1 MGNVVVYGSDFMAF
15 SAAASAARFTD
26 NVILISP
33 SPIAKLGGIGTIGGQ
48 NFFDTR
54 PWGQD
59 KKQVQKGTFK
69 QLLDLYGQFYNTDT
83 MANYLSNYLTSSSL
97 NVTIYHCYDITSV
110 TTVSNPYRISA
121 VTIKS
126 ISRNS
131 AGNIVWGTS
140 TQTITGDIFIDA
152 SVEGR
157 LARTVNSAVTTGR
170 YDWPSNTLD
179 TVEQG
184 TNYVARQQAA
194 TLMFKV
200 TGVVPNDTS
209 DMSFPYDDNT
219 NARCAWGGT
228 SAYKNNSVIK
238 SFNNAHAPSGY
249 MIKPVNAAQ
258 NGPGST
264 EWWVNAFLIFDVDG
278 RANFRD
284 LNTSYYPSSTI
295 SGYKTTDA
303 AWIAA
308 RNFLKNE
315 SSYLNALRQYDGFS
329 QVDFVYDSDGYPV
342 VGEVLYIRETVHMS
356 MDSSLRG
363 NNTENTN
370 YQITANESLNAGSSA
385 TSSAADY
392 GNYANRIGL
401 LYYYADV
408 HPYKYTD
415 LRSNQG
421 EYLWSADSWND
432 MRGNMFTSDT
442 PTNPVYAPYECLL
455 SGYVA
460 NLLIPGYAANISS
473 LSWGEARVFPNLMVL
488 GDAAGVAAAV
498 CKNNDTQPLYI
509 TQTLMQ
515 DVQSK
520 LVNTIHACLDKD
532 QAWIVS
538 L

>member
-15 SAAASAARFTD
+15 SAAARAAVFTD

-48 NFFDTR
+48 NYFDIR
-54 PWGQD
+54 KWNN
-59 KKQVQKGTFK
+59 KLVQKGSF
-69 QLLDLYGQFYNTDT
+69 QLLFNQFGQFYNTDT
-83 MANYLSNYLTSSSL
+83 VANYLNSFLTNSSL

-110 TTVSNPYRISA
+110 NTATNPYRITS
-121 VTIKS
+121 VTIRS
-126 ISRNS
+126 ITRNTT
-131 AGNIVWGTS
+131 GNIVFTGA

-179 TVEQG
+179 TVEQE

-200 TGVVPNDTS
+200 TGVNELEMGS
-209 DMSFPYDDNT
+209 DMEPYVDTNT
-219 NARCAWGGT
+219 NVKCCWGGN
-228 SAYKNNSVIK
+228 SAYTNNSVIK
-238 SFNNAHAPSGY
+238 AFNNTHAPSGY

-264 EWWVNAFLIFDVDG
+264 EWWVNAFLIFNVDG
-278 RANFRD
+278 RANYRD
-284 LNTSYYPSSTI
+284 LNTSFYPSSI
-295 SGYKTTDA
+295 FSGYSNTDA

-315 SSYLNALRQYDGFS
+315 PSYLNALRQYQGFS
-329 QVDFVYDSDGYPV
+329 QVDFVYESDGYPV

-370 YQITANESLNAGSSA
+370 YQITSNESLNAGSSA

-401 LYYYADV
+401 LYYNADV

-415 LRSNQG
+415 LISNQNYVWG
-421 EYLWSADSWND
+421 VDSWNN
-432 MRGNMFTSDT
+432 MRGNMFTSNS
-442 PTNPVYAPYECLL
+442 PVNPVYAPYECLL
-455 SGYVA
+455 SGYIA

-509 TQTLMQ
+509 NQTLMQ
-515 DVQSK
+515 DVQNK
-520 LVNTIHACLDKD
+520 LVNDVGACLDKNL
-532 QAWIVS
+532 A
-538 L
+538 